1 MKASGVGLAP
11 DAGQV
16 SQGGDA
22 GEGLAVLGDKVD
34 GGILTREGLD
44 GLLVGHVHE
53 LHQLVLQVLLADAGD
68 LLGGQIHVLTREG
81 DAGEILVDLVGIL
94 TADTV
99 AEAHLPVI
107 VDRRGL
113 AVDRKEP
120 SQVDLVAVLHH
131 LVLELQSGL
140 EVDAGLVDHHL
151 IFLIVGAHEILTGHR
166 LVGAHPGLG
175 QRLTRLAVDAEAQLH
190 VVGILALRV
199 HGGDT
204 QLHHVVGVEVD
215 VPAHLLGLAVEAVDT
230 AHLESEVQVA
240 AVPAPVGVEEV
251 LVGHLVE
258 FHELFLGVALLGGTD
273 DSHVGQV
280 ILVHLEG
287 MVLTLGDL
295 TVQGRRHV
303 HEGDLPARGL
313 LAGLTGQDLVD
324 LLGVDDPVATLVGR
338 LHGLGTQGKGGQQGG
353 QHDQRDHQTNVLF
366 HNVILLLDNGT
377 SLWIVHITIIVSY
390 FSGLS
395 IRFS

>member
-1 MKASGVGLAP
+1 MGVLA
-11 DAGQV
+11 
-16 SQGGDA
+16 
-22 GEGLAVLGDKVD
+22 
-34 GGILTREGLD
+34 
-44 GLLVGHVHE
+44 
-53 LHQLVLQVLLADAGD
+53 
-68 LLGGQIHVLTREG
+68 
-81 DAGEILVDLVGIL
+81 
-94 TADTV
+94 ADTV

-113 AVDRKEP
+113 AVDRKKP
-120 SQVDLVAVLHH
+120 RQVDLVAVLHH

-140 EVDAGLVDHHL
+140 KVDAGLVDHHL
-151 IFLIVGAHEILTGHR
+151 ILFIIGAHKVLTGHG

-175 QRLTRLAVDAEAQLH
+175 QRLARVAVDTEAQLH

-199 HGGDT
+199 HGGNA

-215 VPAHLLGLAVEAVDT
+215 VTAHLLGLAVEAVDT

-251 LVGHLVE
+251 LVGHFIE
-258 FHELFLGVALLGGTD
+258 FHELFLGVALLRSTD

-287 MVLTLGDL
+287 MVLTLGNL

-338 LHGLGTQGKGGQQGG
+338 LHGLGAQGKGGRQGGQQGG
-353 QHDQRDHQTNVLF
+353 QHDQRDHHTDVLF

-377 SLWIVHITIIVSY
+377 SLWIVHLTIIISY
-390 FSGLS
+390 FIGLS
-395 IRFS
+395 IRFPDIHKFPFGRIDFFMDYFT